1 MKSTV
6 HKRLFKF
13 AAVVITAMV
22 IFVNLT
28 WIDRASAA
36 FAGPHHS
43 FLGGPWEIIVQTR
56 LDGQASRFPLN
67 VSDEN
72 KPQKLD
78 AVLPIKDIHIEIRLE
93 EYVPDLKW
101 ETDAVEHPGGEI
113 AAKLLISG
121 KNLKQEIWLSASN
134 PARQSITSS
143 IGGVSIKRI
152 HDTNNI
158 EMLMQGL
165 TDSRAV
171 GVLSIWPED
180 GNGNPFREK
189 IAKWEPNQPF
199 ECIAKTSETIS
210 IPGSEYKLKI
220 VEYLPHYSIDTKTK
234 KVVSQ
239 SQKPVNPAVKV
250 LLDDGKKRVERWLW
264 AKFPSSPHQET
275 ELPLRIRF
283 TDFDL
288 SGSKGQYI
296 LAVAS
301 GTNPWLLLSKKGKKT
316 VEKAVLGRPYPFEDR
331 QYSFSIEK
339 IIDGAIIKTDWANGS
354 QKLLHPA
361 VIATIKQSDTDR
373 QAVLELN
380 KPVHFKMKSGT
391 LVLLYRR
398 TQASLM

>member
-1 MKSTV
+1 MESTV
-6 HKRLFKF
+6 NKRFLKF
-13 AAVVITAMV
+13 AAVGIAATA
-22 IFVNLT
+22 ILANLT
-28 WIDRASAA
+28 LVDQVSAA
-36 FAGPHHS
+36 LAGHHS

-56 LDGQASRFPLN
+56 LDGQASRFPLK

-72 KPQKLD
+72 KPQKLRV
-78 AVLPIKDIHIEIRLE
+78 ALPVKDTPIEIRLE
-93 EYVPDLKW
+93 DYVPDLKW
-101 ETDAVEHPGGEI
+101 ETNAVKHPGGQV
-113 AAKLLISG
+113 AVKLLISG
-121 KNLKQEIWLSASN
+121 KNLKQEIWLSPTD

-143 IGGVSIKRI
+143 IGGVGIRKF
-152 HDTNNI
+152 HDTSNA
-158 EMLMQGL
+158 EMLMRGL
-165 TDSRAV
+165 KDSRAV
-171 GVLSIWPED
+171 GILSIWPED
-180 GNGNPFREK
+180 GN
-189 IAKWEPNQPF
+189 QPF
-199 ECIAKTSETIS
+199 ECVAQKAETIS
-210 IPGSEYKLKI
+210 IPGSTYKVKI
-220 VEYLPHYSIDTKTK
+220 AEYLPHYSIDTKTK